1 MNDGS
6 NLLQA
11 KGLTMRFGGVIAV
24 DNVDFAVRYGELRCL
39 IGPNGAGKSTFFKM
53 LSGQLKPT
61 SGDVLLKGNSI
72 VGLPTA
78 RIASLGVGIK
88 TQVPSVFDGM
98 TVRESVHL
106 AAGRTL
112 TSLLARKRATETL
125 ERMRIAHLEKRV
137 VGELA
142 HGQRQIVELA
152 MVVAP
157 QPDLILLDEPA
168 AGMTG
173 DEVAHLANV
182 IVDLA
187 RSGAVIVVEHDMK
200 FIRRIAKVVT
210 VFSQGKVLSEGP
222 VADVLA
228 DQRVRD
234 VYLGREA
241 T

>member
-1 MNDGS
+1 MNEGS

-11 KGLTMRFGGVIAV
+11 KGLTMRFGGVVAV

-112 TSLLARKRATETL
+112 TSLLARKRTTETL
-125 ERMRIAHLEKRV
+125 ERMRIAHLEKRL

-173 DEVAHLANV
+173 DEVAHLASV

-187 RSGAVIVVEHDMK
+187 CSSAVIVVEHDMK

-222 VADVLA
+222 AADVLA

-241 T
+241 S